1 MGEPIA
7 DVMMRL
13 FSWMSVAMPKLT
25 FSSITLEDLK
35 SVIHLQEGTIGRYDW
50 NEVTSIAL
58 TDQEQRRVTEVSAY
72 LLDRDTTLMNEA
84 TVWGKAIFPLLT
96 LAESE
101 NVEAWAEVMLRA
113 QYELFALEGLADG
126 VLGRSVIGRVEAP
139 YLVVVEAKKGIE
151 AQSPVYQLYGQLL
164 AAAHLN
170 WELDGEAVQEI
181 FGCYTIGDVWKFV
194 RAEVSGIK
202 SDRPTLKTEYS
213 REYVEKLEAETILKL
228 LKGIVLRHLDRA
240 SKASELG

>member
-7 DVMMRL
+7 GLMMEI
-13 FSWMSVAMPKLT
+13 FPWISVAMTKLT
-25 FSSITLEDLK
+25 FSMITLEDLK

-50 NEVTSIAL
+50 NEVTSIVL
-58 TDQEQRRVTEVSAY
+58 TDHEQRRVAEVSAY

-96 LAESE
+96 LAE
-101 NVEAWAEVMLRA
+101 NKDVEAWAEVMLRA
-113 QYELFALEGLADG
+113 QYELFVLEGLADG
-126 VLGRSVIGRVEAP
+126 VLGRSLIGRVEAP
-139 YLVVVEAKKGIE
+139 YLVVVEAKKGVE
-151 AQSPVYQLYGQLL
+151 AQNPVYQLYGQLL

-170 WELDGEAVQEI
+170 WQMDGGEVQEI
-181 FGCYTIGDVWKFV
+181 FGCYTIGDIWKFV
-194 RAEVSGIK
+194 RAEVSGIR

-228 LKGIVLRHLDRA
+228 LKGIVLRHLN
-240 SKASELG
+240 